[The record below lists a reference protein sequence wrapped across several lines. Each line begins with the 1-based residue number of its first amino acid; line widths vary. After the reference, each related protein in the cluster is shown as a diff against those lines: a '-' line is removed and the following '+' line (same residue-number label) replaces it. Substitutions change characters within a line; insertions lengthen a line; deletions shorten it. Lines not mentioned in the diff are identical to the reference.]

1 MCTWPYLPWPLGLNF
16 PKSAGNQKYRP
27 SRYGYLDGLFFFG
40 GNLGLGLG
48 GLKYSG
54 GISEIPPFLSLKGL
68 GSVSELITPKFLSS
82 SKKKNDSVSHSNKPN
97 TNKLKKI
104 EPKLPPKIEHKL
116 PPKTEH
122 KLPPKELSPKKLH
135 PKKLW
140 VGQVKQK
147 LDIILPLI
155 GCDTLKLAKDIIF
168 RYLFP
173 FVLKIFNCPLK
184 IEPHLCYHGVNSYH
198 VRF

>member
-1 MCTWPYLPWPLGLNF
+1 
-16 PKSAGNQKYRP
+16 
-27 SRYGYLDGLFFFG
+27 LDGLFFFG

-122 KLPPKELSPKKLH
+122 KLPPKTEHKLPPKTEHKLPPKELSPKKLH